1 MTVHKMNVELPPD
14 RRNTFGTGLNS
25 PGRFRRGKRSGR
37 FFRRPIY
44 WVLVLLLSA
53 LSLVFTGL
61 FGLRFLFPAAGNS
74 DMQAARKVTME
85 MEISVVHEETGGN
98 SSFSSSVGRTNF
110 SFPGAG
116 YVAKPKHRR
125 QRKFDFPCRVEFAKS
140 VDYVKEPD
148 SVTNFT
154 QFSLGY
160 VNREEMNSTGP
171 VFGGHQSMMQ
181 REDSFHAKNQ
191 TIHCGFVEGPP
202 GSPTTPG
209 FDLDEKDKA
218 FMSRCRVTVSS
229 CIFGSSDFLRRPA
242 NKNMSEFS
250 RANVCFVMFVDD
262 QTLEKLSSEGAKPD
276 DRGYVGLW
284 KLVVVKNLPYSDM
297 RRTGKVPKFLSHRLF
312 PSSRYSIWVDSKLR
326 LAVDPM
332 LIIER
337 FLWRTRSEFA
347 ISKHYDRQC
356 VWEEVL
362 QNKRL
367 NKYRH
372 SEIDRQFYFY
382 RSDGLTKFDP
392 SDPNTPLPS
401 CIMLLCF
408 SDVPEGSFIVRAHT
422 PMSNLFSCLW
432 FNEVDRFT
440 SRDQLSFAYTYLKL
454 RRSNPDKPFHLKMFE
469 VS

>member
-1 MTVHKMNVELPPD
+1 MP
-14 RRNTFGTGLNS
+14 
-25 PGRFRRGKRSGR
+25 
-37 FFRRPIY
+37 
-44 WVLVLLLSA
+44 
-53 LSLVFTGL
+53 
-61 FGLRFLFPAAGNS
+61 
-74 DMQAARKVTME
+74 
-85 MEISVVHEETGGN
+85 
-98 SSFSSSVGRTNF
+98 
-110 SFPGAG
+110 
-116 YVAKPKHRR
+116 
-125 QRKFDFPCRVEFAKS
+125 DFPCRVEFAKS

-401 CIMLLCF
+401 CMYHSLFRYFARSLGLATDATCF
-408 SDVPEGSFIVRAHT
+408 YAFQ
-422 PMSNLFSCLW
+422 MCLK
-432 FNEVDRFT
+432 VH
-440 SRDQLSFAYTYLKL
+440 LSFELTL
-454 RRSNPDKPFHLKMFE
+454 RCLIYSHVCGSMRLTASLHVISSALHTHT
-469 VS
+469 

>member
-1 MTVHKMNVELPPD
+1 
-14 RRNTFGTGLNS
+14 
-25 PGRFRRGKRSGR
+25 
-37 FFRRPIY
+37 
-44 WVLVLLLSA
+44 
-53 LSLVFTGL
+53 
-61 FGLRFLFPAAGNS
+61 
-74 DMQAARKVTME
+74 
-85 MEISVVHEETGGN
+85 
-98 SSFSSSVGRTNF
+98 
-110 SFPGAG
+110 
-116 YVAKPKHRR
+116 
-125 QRKFDFPCRVEFAKS
+125 
-140 VDYVKEPD
+140 
-148 SVTNFT
+148 
-154 QFSLGY
+154 
-160 VNREEMNSTGP
+160 
-171 VFGGHQSMMQ
+171 MMQ

-242 NKNMSEFS
+242 NMSEFS

-382 RSDGLTKFDP
+382 RSDGLT
-392 SDPNTPLPS
+392 N
-401 CIMLLCF
+401 
-408 SDVPEGSFIVRAHT
+408 
-422 PMSNLFSCLW
+422 
-432 FNEVDRFT
+432 
-440 SRDQLSFAYTYLKL
+440 Y
-454 RRSNPDKPFHLKMFE
+454 
-469 VS
+469 